1 MNEAVNETEPIRS
14 TMVVTA
20 VAGAVVLVTALL
32 ASAPTVSH
40 VEIEVFRWLNETP
53 DPAAWP
59 VWSVMQLGS
68 VIGGVVGAVVVFAA
82 MRQPRG
88 MAAGVTSV
96 VAAWLAA
103 KLLKAVVDR
112 GRPADYLVEVNTRFE
127 SVSLGQGYPSGHTAV
142 AFALA
147 TVVAGCLVGWW
158 KLLPFVVATVVGF
171 GRIAFGAHFPLDVLG
186 GAALGIGIG
195 ALHAA
200 GLPPPDEPV
209 RCPPWPARPNRPLS
223 RTPGPGAADEH
234 VRPLRRPG
242 DGVPRRS

>member
-1 MNEAVNETEPIRS
+1 MNETEPIRS

-32 ASAPTVSH
+32 ASSSTVSH
-40 VEIEVFRWLNETP
+40 LETEVFRWLNETP
-53 DPAAWP
+53 DLIAPP
-59 VWSVMQLGS
+59 VWLVMQLGS
-68 VIGGVVGAVVVFAA
+68 AIGGVVGAVVVFAA

-88 MAAGVTSV
+88 MAAGITSV

-103 KLLKAVVDR
+103 RLLKAVVDR

-158 KLLPFVVATVVGF
+158 KLLPFVAAAVVGF
-171 GRIAFGAHFPLDVLG
+171 GRISFGAHFPLDVLG

-195 ALHAA
+195 ALTRQAFR
-200 GLPPPDEPV
+200 LPTNLFGA
-209 RCPPWPARPNRPLS
+209 RRGRPAL
-223 RTPGPGAADEH
+223 TGP
-234 VRPLRRPG
+234 
-242 DGVPRRS
+242 